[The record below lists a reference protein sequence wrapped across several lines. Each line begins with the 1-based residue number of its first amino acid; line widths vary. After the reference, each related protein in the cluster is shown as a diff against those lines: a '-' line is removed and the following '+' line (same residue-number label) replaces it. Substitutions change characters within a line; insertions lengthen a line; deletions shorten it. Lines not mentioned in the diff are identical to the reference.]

1 MLNSH
6 VYHCQ
11 SFQQNKVC
19 IKYLQCQLY
28 TTSHMSLCKVKKCR
42 LRFSR
47 RGSYEEIGGGCTD
60 QGNPDLEVSSLKTQ
74 ELKYPFLE
82 TPEAKGK

>member
-1 MLNSH
+1 MYQICAMSIISH
-6 VYHCQ
+6 LTHVVVQ
-11 SFQQNKVC
+11 G
-19 IKYLQCQLY
+19 
-28 TTSHMSLCKVKKCR
+28 KKCK

-47 RGSYEEIGGGCTD
+47 RGIYEEIGGGCTE